1 MHHHPCPAE
10 FLFYFLFSVVAPHPF
25 GGPMDALLKTVCR
38 VCFFF
43 VVSEI
48 IMTIGRSKTVEEFLK
63 MAAVKR
69 KFHVLIA
76 ESAPS

>member
-10 FLFYFLFSVVAPHPF
+10 FLFFYFFCRALLANHGRVTKNCLSRLLFSF
-25 GGPMDALLKTVCR
+25 
-38 VCFFF
+38 
-43 VVSEI
+43 VSEI

-69 KFHVLIA
+69 KFQVLVT